1 MSLGQAF
8 SRVDFTLAR
17 QHTVPFQAVRA
28 YCVRH
33 AKFIESAVVGCITPQ
48 NASKTLR
55 LLSRC
60 PRLAELSLNVQLATP
75 EDIKILHDFTGLKQ
89 LVVWHRELT
98 SAEFNSLLAAC
109 PTLEYAKLL
118 LSEAKKRQDWKSCS
132 PAPRIRSLCLTF
144 YEMTVMNPFF
154 FDVRSTISTV
164 IVCKILSN
172 LANI

>member
-17 QHTVPFQAVRA
+17 QYTVPFQALRA

-33 AKFIESAVVGCITPQ
+33 AKSIESAVIGCVTPQ

-60 PRLAELSLNVQLATP
+60 PRVAEISLNVQLATP
-75 EDIKILHDFTGLKQ
+75 DDIKILHDFTGLKQ
-89 LVVWHRELT
+89 LVIWHRELT
-98 SAEFNSLLAAC
+98 FAEFNSLLAAC

-118 LSEAKKRQDWKSCS
+118 LGEKKRQDWKICS
-132 PAPRIRSLCLTF
+132 PAPQMRSLCLTF

-154 FDVRSTISTV
+154 FDVRSTVFRSHWV
-164 IVCKILSN
+164 
-172 LANI
+172 